1 MEGLG
6 SPSCDSG
13 SYMMP
18 DLCLKGQEDEGIHE
32 FSTRFTKKWEDPI
45 IRRRLYHLR
54 YGLAGH
60 GSPNSSR
67 S

>member
-6 SPSCDSG
+6 SLSCDSG

-18 DLCLKGQEDEGIHE
+18 DLCLKGQEDEGIHA

-45 IRRRLYHLR
+45 IRRRL
-54 YGLAGH
+54 
-60 GSPNSSR
+60 
-67 S
+67 